1 MLIQFWMMVSNEK
14 KITVNKQKCF
24 NIPLSFFFSAC
35 PQHPA
40 LIISWT
46 HYNTCTFLLLRSA
59 LFFLFTQGPTERPHT
74 AAARTFHCMAGHQR
88 PSFSPSSS
96 FSIEL
101 LTTNVQ
107 WNDPWVWLFS
117 VLLPVKIW
125 TDEEENSNDL
135 NVHLVSFP
143 VQIKDVYLL

>member
-24 NIPLSFFFSAC
+24 NIPLSFSF
-35 PQHPA
+35 PLA
-40 LIISWT
+40 LSIQLWSFLEHIIT
-46 HYNTCTFLLLRSA
+46 HVPSSSSGQRC
-59 LFFLFTQGPTERPHT
+59 FFLFTQGPTERPHT